1 MTKWGIIGV
10 GNMGGMLL
18 ETWVNSGSIAQEDI
32 MILNRSAEKA
42 LQWKKAFPSI
52 HVADSTSQIADYAD
66 ILFLCVRPPHLPG
79 VCHELHPLLQQDQV
93 IVSITSPYSIEDLE
107 VLVPCQVARAIPS
120 ITNRAAAGTTLL
132 TFGTS
137 LSNRNK
143 AALIDLVSS
152 YSNPLYIPEDI
163 TRVASDIVSCGPAFF
178 SYLAQRFIDGAVAET
193 EISKEQA
200 THLTS
205 EMLIGLGTLLANGHY
220 TLDELIKK
228 VCVKGGITGEGIAVL
243 EKETTEQFPL
253 LFQATHRKFR
263 EEKEA
268 IQKGLYN

>member
-93 IVSITSPYSIEDLE
+93 IVSITSPYSIEDLST
-107 VLVPCQVARAIPS
+107 C
-120 ITNRAAAGTTLL
+120 TLS
-132 TFGTS
+132 GS
-137 LSNRNK
+137 KSDSKYHKQGRSRHNSADIRNK
-143 AALIDLVSS
+143 SV
-152 YSNPLYIPEDI
+152 
-163 TRVASDIVSCGPAFF
+163 
-178 SYLAQRFIDGAVAET
+178 
-193 EISKEQA
+193 
-200 THLTS
+200 
-205 EMLIGLGTLLANGHY
+205 
-220 TLDELIKK
+220 
-228 VCVKGGITGEGIAVL
+228 
-243 EKETTEQFPL
+243 
-253 LFQATHRKFR
+253 
-263 EEKEA
+263 
-268 IQKGLYN
+268 